1 MNKEKGIYELLPS
14 EPVDVAAMLIK
25 ATIVTDAPVFALSP
39 MLEGK
44 LVAIPKYDPV
54 QLQEIAEHLLV
65 YCNTHRKGDT
75 KMSVV
80 KIVNP
85 NPYDWRG
92 TQCFIDEHKV
102 PRLKS
107 VDFHVAVDEVPTF
120 NFEMM
125 GRPDI
130 EMECLAQISV
140 SSKSITDA
148 ISVLRHELLQHGEI
162 YQGFKSSL
170 KSALEIYSTCGLPFE
185 PEEETAEKILDFMI
199 GEER

>member
-1 MNKEKGIYELLPS
+1 M
-14 EPVDVAAMLIK
+14 
-25 ATIVTDAPVFALSP
+25 
-39 MLEGK
+39 
-44 LVAIPKYDPV
+44 
-54 QLQEIAEHLLV
+54 
-65 YCNTHRKGDT
+65 

-85 NPYDWRG
+85 TPYDWMG
-92 TQCFIDEHKV
+92 TQCFIDGRKV
-102 PRLKS
+102 PRVKS
-107 VDFHVAVDEVPTF
+107 VDFHVAVDEVPTV

-130 EMECLAQISV
+130 EMECLAQISFT
-140 SSKSITDA
+140 SQSITDA